1 MVYSIKLNNSLQ
13 LHTIIDMVPA
23 TFTAKIDLKL
33 ADKLK
38 NDLITQGFVMSR
50 PPYTVFSA
58 KKPGISCTLYESG
71 SLTVQGK
78 EMQPFIEFYL
88 EPEILQEFRFSHP
101 EAHLNTVPHI
111 GMDEAG
117 KGDFFGPLCVAA
129 IFADSEG
136 IKKLH
141 EMGVRDSKRLSDET
155 IKKIAGKIRSSY
167 SYTVI
172 RLFPQKYNELHGKF
186 KNLNR
191 LLGWAHAAALED
203 VIRKTDCREALLD
216 QFADKHVMENAL
228 KQKKIEVNLQQKVR
242 GEEDLVVAAASILA
256 RAGFLEGME
265 KLSEEYGMVLP
276 KGAAQQVVDAGRKLV
291 AKFGPEILGKVAKT
305 HFKTMNDVIPS

>member
-1 MVYSIKLNNSLQ
+1 MQ
-13 LHTIIDMVPA
+13 PA
-23 TFTAKIDLKL
+23 TFTTKIDLKL

-38 NDLITQGFVMSR
+38 KDLLDQGFELTT
-50 PPYTVFSA
+50 PPYTIFSA
-58 KKPGISCTLYESG
+58 KKKGVSCTLYESG

-78 EMQPFIEFYL
+78 EKGPFIEFYL
-88 EPEILQEFRFSHP
+88 EPEILQEFRFSHAT
-101 EAHLNTVPHI
+101 AHIDKTPHI

-129 IFADSEG
+129 VYADSDG
-136 IKKLH
+136 IVKMQ
-141 EMGVRDSKRLSDET
+141 EMGVQDSKRLSDAS
-155 IKKIAGKIRSSY
+155 IKKIAGKIRASY

-172 RLFPQKYNELHGKF
+172 RLFPMKYNELQAKF

-203 VIRKTDCREALLD
+203 VIRKTDCKEALLD

-256 RAGFLEGME
+256 RAGFLEGLDT
-265 KLSEEYGMVLP
+265 LSQEIGVPLP
-276 KGAAQQVVDAGRKLV
+276 KGASSQVIEVGRKLV
-291 AKFGPEILGKVAKT
+291 AKFGPEILSKVAKT
-305 HFKTMNDVIPS
+305 HFKTMKDVTEP

>member
-1 MVYSIKLNNSLQ
+1 M
-13 LHTIIDMVPA
+13 TPA

-33 ADKLK
+33 AGKLQH
-38 NDLITQGFVMSR
+38 DLAEQGFEMSK

-58 KKPGISCTLYESG
+58 KKAGISCTLYESG

-101 EAHLNTVPHI
+101 EVHLNTVPHI

-129 IFADSEG
+129 VFADSEG
-136 IKKLH
+136 IKKMLAI
-141 EMGVRDSKRLSDET
+141 GVKDSKRLSDDAV
-155 IKKIAGKIRSSY
+155 KKIAAKIRSSY

-203 VIRKTDCREALLD
+203 VIRKTDCKEALLD
-216 QFADKHVMENAL
+216 QFADKSVMENAL
-228 KQKKIEVNLQQKVR
+228 KQKKIQVNLHQKVR

-256 RAGFLEGME
+256 RAGFLDGLDSLSQEVGMP
-265 KLSEEYGMVLP
+265 LP
-276 KGAAQQVVDAGRKLV
+276 KGAAGQVIVAGKKLV
-291 AKFGPEILGKVAKT
+291 AKLGPEILGKVAKT
-305 HFKTMNDVIPS
+305 HFKTMKDLDLPS